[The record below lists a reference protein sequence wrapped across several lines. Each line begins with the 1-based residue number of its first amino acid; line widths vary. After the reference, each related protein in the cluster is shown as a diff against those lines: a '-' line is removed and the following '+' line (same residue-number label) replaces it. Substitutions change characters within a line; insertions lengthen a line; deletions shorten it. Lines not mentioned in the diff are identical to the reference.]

1 VRETH
6 LIPFQFGIDS
16 NPMQSRL
23 FEVAP
28 SSLFRPLAAQ
38 GAELY
43 SEVLL
48 IIFELAKR
56 HSQPLSRELAKQS
69 VYELLL
75 ANQDVTLEP
84 EETFS
89 DDGDPISN
97 KANAV
102 LRYLERCGWLRVE
115 VQANFQSFYTLPEY
129 AFRLLQTLSE
139 LTAGQTRSLKGRVFA
154 IYDLLRASAEQGE
167 VEYRLPE
174 AHALTGQLMVSLK
187 ELQHNIGQFIEQV
200 LSEEEAKGVLAQFF
214 GDYQRLLEERYHPL
228 RTEDH
233 VSRFR
238 PGVLGFLDAL
248 QPRLTNPELA
258 QQARDIREVF
268 NAIDEVLANL
278 DTRNRQYT
286 SAAVRKI
293 ELYLTQSSTTSGRID
308 QLLQALPQQDL
319 PQDASEVVQ
328 FFRLRLLGSESLYKP
343 RKAAQVFE
351 VEEAP
356 VQELSTEERLE
367 MEERMKR
374 TFAYMLRYS
383 PQGIRE
389 TVNQWLEEGTRKR
402 ASDIEDDPLEVM
414 LSLIF
419 IRHYQNRKLGYRLEE
434 TNEVVKRGNV
444 GFQDVWL
451 IREQPR

>member
-1 VRETH
+1 
-6 LIPFQFGIDS
+6 
-16 NPMQSRL
+16 MKSRL
-23 FEVAP
+23 FEIAP
-28 SSLFRPLAAQ
+28 PSLFRPLAAQ

-69 VYELLL
+69 VYELLI
-75 ANQDVTLEP
+75 ANQDVTLEV
-84 EETFS
+84 EESLS

-102 LRYLERCGWLRVE
+102 LRYLERCGWLRTE
-115 VQANFQSFYTLPEY
+115 VQANFQTFYTLPEY

-174 AHALTGQLMVSLK
+174 AHALTQQFMVSLK
-187 ELQHNIGQFIEQV
+187 ELQHNIGQFIEKV
-200 LSEEEAKGVLAQFF
+200 LDEEEAKGVLAQFF

-248 QPRLTNPELA
+248 QPRLTNPDLI
-258 QQARDIREVF
+258 QQAQDIRDVF
-268 NAIDEVLANL
+268 NAIDDVLASL
-278 DTRNRQYT
+278 DSRNRQYT
-286 SAAVRKI
+286 SAAVRKV

-308 QLLQALPQQDL
+308 QLLQTLPDGL
-319 PQDASEVVQ
+319 AEVVQ

-351 VEEAP
+351 VEATP
-356 VQELSTEERLE
+356 VQQLSAEEQRE

-383 PQGIRE
+383 PQGVQQ
-389 TVNQWLEEGTRKR
+389 TVMTWLEHEGRKR
-402 ASDIEDDPLEVM
+402 ASEITDDPLEVM

-419 IRHYQNRKLGYRLEE
+419 VRHYQNKKLGYRLEE
-434 TNEVVKRGNV
+434 TNDFVKRGGV

-451 IREQPR
+451 IREEYRKD

>member
-1 VRETH
+1 
-6 LIPFQFGIDS
+6 
-16 NPMQSRL
+16 MQSRL
-23 FEVAP
+23 FEVMP
-28 SSLFRPLAAQ
+28 QSLFRPLAAQ

-69 VYELLL
+69 VYELLVT
-75 ANQDVTLEP
+75 NQDVTLEP
-84 EETFS
+84 EETLN

-102 LRYLERCGWLRVE
+102 LRYLERCGWLRTE
-115 VQANFQSFYTLPEY
+115 VQANFQTFYTLPEY

-174 AHALTGQLMVSLK
+174 AHALTQQFMVSLK

-268 NAIDEVLANL
+268 NMIDEVLANL
-278 DTRNRQYT
+278 DSRNRQYT
-286 SAAVRKI
+286 SAAVRKV

-308 QLLQALPQQDL
+308 QLLQEL
-319 PQDASEVVQ
+319 PQDVPEIVQ
-328 FFRLRLLGSESLYKP
+328 FFRLRLLGSESLFKP
-343 RKAAQVFE
+343 RKAAQTLE
-351 VEEAP
+351 IETTP
-356 VQELSTEERLE
+356 VQEISEEERLE
-367 MEERMKR
+367 MEERLKR

-383 PQGIRE
+383 PQGVQE
-389 TVNQWLEEGTRKR
+389 TVRQWLEHDTRKR
-402 ASDIEDDPLEVM
+402 ASEIEDDPLVVM

-419 IRHYQNRKLGYRLEE
+419 IRHYQHKKLGYRLEE
-434 TNEVVKRGNV
+434 TNEVVKRGSV

-451 IREQPR
+451 IREGL

>member
-1 VRETH
+1 
-6 LIPFQFGIDS
+6 
-16 NPMQSRL
+16 MQSRL
-23 FEVAP
+23 FEVTPAA
-28 SSLFRPLAAQ
+28 LFRPLAAQ

-56 HSQPLSRELAKQS
+56 HSQPLSRDLAKQS
-69 VYELLL
+69 VYELLV
-75 ANQDVTLEP
+75 ANQDVALEP
-84 EETFS
+84 EETFT
-89 DDGDPISN
+89 DDSDPISN

-102 LRYLERCGWLRVE
+102 LRYLEHCGWLRTE
-115 VQANFQSFYTLPEY
+115 VQANFQTFYTLPEY

-187 ELQHNIGQFIEQV
+187 ELQHNIGQFIERV

-214 GDYQRLLEERYHPL
+214 GEYQRLLEERYHPL

-248 QPRLTNPELA
+248 QPRLTHPELA

-268 NAIDEVLANL
+268 NVVDEVLASL
-278 DTRNRQYT
+278 DSRNRQYT
-286 SAAVRKI
+286 SAAVRKV

-308 QLLQALPQQDL
+308 QLLQGLPEDL
-319 PQDASEVVQ
+319 AEVVQ
-328 FFRLRLLGSESLYKP
+328 FFRLRLLGGESLYKP
-343 RKAAQVFE
+343 RKTAEPVMT
-351 VEEAP
+351 EATA
-356 VQELSTEERLE
+356 VQELSDEERLE
-367 MEERMKR
+367 LEERVKR

-383 PQGIRE
+383 PQGIKE
-389 TVNQWLEEGTRKR
+389 TVERWLEQDTRKR

-419 IRHYQNRKLGYRLEE
+419 IRHYQHRKLGYRLEE
-434 TNEVVKRGNV
+434 TNEIVKRGRV

-451 IREQPR
+451 VRERQAVSKDDV